1 MTISSLEDA
10 RTQIAGAMTSI
21 VTPATPDMQIDLQ
34 AYRRN
39 LEYMVERGAVTGNA
53 ILLVAAAGG
62 EFPMLSVAERK
73 ELMTVAVEAVG
84 DRVPIAASVQSNS
97 TREAVELAIHAQ
109 AVGVTVGQL
118 SAPFYYPPTPE
129 DIYEFFRDVA
139 TQSGLPIMVYNNWW
153 NTLNMNTATV
163 VRLAEIDGIVA
174 VKWSAPSFEQYS
186 QGYELFGDKLA
197 IIDNTGQRVHTSMLG
212 ASAFITHVGNFWP
225 EYPTRIWELI
235 KAKSYE
241 ELTVEST
248 FEMQWARWTER
259 VNEYTEGEGPFVKA
273 AMDEVGL
280 PSGDPFR
287 PGLPV
292 PDDLRVDLAKLFD
305 EYNVPRAGQEQ
316 APADGLDVAVA
327 VASPTA

>member
-10 RTQIAGAMTSI
+10 RTQIAGAMTSV
-21 VTPATPDMQIDLQ
+21 VTPATPDMQLDLA

-39 LEYMVERGAVTGNA
+39 LEFMVERSAVAGNA

-73 ELMTVAVEAVG
+73 ELMTVAVETVG
-84 DRVPIAASVQSNS
+84 DRVPIAASIQSNS
-97 TREAVELAIHAQ
+97 TREAVELAVHARS
-109 AVGVTVGQL
+109 AGVTVGQL
-118 SAPFYYPPTPE
+118 SAPFYYPPTAQ

-153 NTLNMNTATV
+153 NTLNMNSETV
-163 VRLAEIDGIVA
+163 LRLAEIDGVVA
-174 VKWSAPSFEQYS
+174 VKWSAPTFEQYS
-186 QGYELFGDKLA
+186 EGYELFHDKLA
-197 IIDNTGQRVHTSMLG
+197 IVDNTGQRVHTSMLG

-235 KAKSYE
+235 KAREYE
-241 ELTVEST
+241 QLTAESV
-248 FEMQWARWTER
+248 FEMKWARWTEL
-259 VNEYTEGEGPFVKA
+259 VNQFTEGEGPFVKA

-292 PDDLRVDLAKLFD
+292 PADLRAGLARLFD
-305 EYNVPRAGQEQ
+305 EYEVPRVG
-316 APADGLDVAVA
+316 DVRAVA
-327 VASPTA
+327 AAALDGAGAGPGS

>member
-1 MTISSLEDA
+1 MTISSLDDA
-10 RTQIAGAMTSI
+10 RTQIAGSMTS
-21 VTPATPDMQIDLQ
+21 VATPATPDMELDLE

-39 LEYMVERGAVTGNA
+39 LEFMVAGGAVAGNA

-73 ELMTVAVEAVG
+73 VLMTVAVETVG

-97 TREAVELAIHAQ
+97 TREAVELARHAQ
-109 AVGVTVGQL
+109 EVGVTVGQL
-118 SAPFYYPPTPE
+118 SAPYYYPPTPE
-129 DIYEFFRDVA
+129 DIYEFFKDVA

-153 NTLNMNTATV
+153 NTLNMNSSTV
-163 VRLAEIDGIVA
+163 MRLSEIDGVVA
-174 VKWSAPSFEQYS
+174 VKWSAPTFEQYAE
-186 QGYELFGDKLA
+186 GYELFHDRLA

-235 KAKSYE
+235 KAKDYE
-241 ELTVEST
+241 GLTAESE
-248 FEMQWARWTER
+248 FETRWARWTER

-273 AMDEVGL
+273 GMDEVGL

-292 PDDLRVDLAKLFD
+292 PDALRAELTRLFD
-305 EYNVPRAGQEQ
+305 EYEVPRIGRQRAGSS
-316 APADGLDVAVA
+316 DGAVA
-327 VASPTA
+327 VAPSA